1 MVKMGW
7 ISSVISGVIG
17 VIAEPIK
24 EWQKRK
30 TLEVKQE
37 DEQLKRQHELN
48 LKKIDVAYE
57 LAKQGQKIEADW
69 DTNAQMQMKYTWKDE
84 YLMLLLSVP
93 MVMAF
98 VPSLAP
104 YVEEGFKVLQKTPDW
119 YMLSFIGIVAA
130 TFGLRWLLGK
140 VKR

>member
-1 MVKMGW
+1 
-7 ISSVISGVIG
+7 
-17 VIAEPIK
+17 
-24 EWQKRK
+24 
-30 TLEVKQE
+30 
-37 DEQLKRQHELN
+37 
-48 LKKIDVAYE
+48 VAYE